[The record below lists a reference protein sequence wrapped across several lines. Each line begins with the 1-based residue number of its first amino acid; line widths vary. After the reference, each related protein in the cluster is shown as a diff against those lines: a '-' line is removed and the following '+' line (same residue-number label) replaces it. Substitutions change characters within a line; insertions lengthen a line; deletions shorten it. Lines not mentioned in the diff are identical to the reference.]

1 MFGGFAPLPLRL
13 NEGDPRDVWTPE
25 QHARFCSD
33 MRNAVLTA
41 PLALLQ
47 YTGGTT
53 PTVDFYLAQDGTLS
67 EPTIVNN
74 GTGDQTITWPAVV
87 TDEFGDVEGF
97 NIRHVRATVRE
108 TNPPISYSAAGWTP
122 NVTIVSSRSVRVRT
136 YDFATGTPQARTVF
150 LVIC

>member
-13 NEGDPRDVWTPE
+13 TEGDPRDVWTPA

-41 PLALLQ
+41 PLALLR
-47 YTGGTT
+47 YTGGTS
-53 PTVDFYLAQDGTLS
+53 PVVDSYIAQDGVAS
-67 EPTIVNN
+67 EPSIVNN
-74 GTGDQTITWPAVV
+74 GDGDQTITWPAAI

-97 NIRHVRATVRE
+97 QIRHARATVME
-108 TNPPISYSAAGWTP
+108 TNPPISFSAAGWTP

-136 YDFATGTPQARTVF
+136 YDFATGTPKARTVF
-150 LVIC
+150 LVIY